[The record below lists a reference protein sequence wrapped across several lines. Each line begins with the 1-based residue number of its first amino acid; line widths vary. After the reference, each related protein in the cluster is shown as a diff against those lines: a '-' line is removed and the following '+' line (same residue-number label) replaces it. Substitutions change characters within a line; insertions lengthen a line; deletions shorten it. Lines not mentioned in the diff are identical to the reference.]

1 VLTAYVCGRDQGLT
15 LERCFN
21 SLKGVDELIYIDGGS
36 KDSSVAIA
44 KKHNAIVLKCKGKT
58 ASEQRGMAGAVSSN
72 PYVMWLSPD
81 DVLEKGGVKKINDKV
96 ATSTSDLISL
106 VVKDGICHF
115 DFPRIAK
122 REVKY
127 IGRAH
132 EYPEAKTIDTVNVSI
147 EHKAGPWHLNP
158 TDPDGVLKLLW
169 QDMKEMPD
177 NPRWVYYY
185 AREWWNRGRLFDAI
199 HWFEKRVEK
208 VGFPAEMADAYLYL
222 ARCYTAIGNGE
233 KARAACLS
241 AISINANFKE
251 AILFLIPML
260 LDSNK
265 DQWQRMA
272 DAADNSNVLFRR
284 VG

>member
-1 VLTAYVCGRDQGLT
+1 
-15 LERCFN
+15 
-21 SLKGVDELIYIDGGS
+21 LIYIDGGS

-44 KKHNAIVLKCKGKT
+44 KKHNAIVLKGKGKT

-81 DVLEKGGVKKINDKV
+81 DVLEKGGAKKINDKV

-106 VVKDGICHF
+106 VVKDGACHF

-132 EYPEAKTIDTVNVSI
+132 EYPEAKTIDTVKVSI
-147 EHKAGPWHLNP
+147 E
-158 TDPDGVLKLLW
+158 LLW

-199 HWFEKRVEK
+199 YWFEKRVEK
-208 VGFPAEMADAYLYL
+208 VGFPAEMADAYMYL
-222 ARCYTAIGNGE
+222 ARCYYSINNGD